1 MPYAKELRFPTE
13 NFGNDSRVQISFKK
27 LTPIR
32 PKQEEKVAI
41 ETIKAG
47 DYVLS
52 FDEVKKEKSY
62 KKVTDTFVRTTELI
76 YTVSFVNGVVEKI
89 FTEVYIA
96 NEVWIGEK
104 RRRKDKVI
112 LEYS

>member
-1 MPYAKELRFPTE
+1 
-13 NFGNDSRVQISFKK
+13 
-27 LTPIR
+27 
-32 PKQEEKVAI
+32 
-41 ETIKAG
+41 
-47 DYVLS
+47 
-52 FDEVKKEKSY
+52 
-62 KKVTDTFVRTTELI
+62 VRTTELI